1 MFIRMMLQG
10 ANTDEEYRRKL
21 ESAVYPSKYSEQY
34 RGNKDKDDMGVGF
47 DGSRGSRFGRGHDDA
62 RCG

>member
-1 MFIRMMLQG
+1 MFLIK
-10 ANTDEEYRRKL
+10 RRKTY
-21 ESAVYPSKYSEQY
+21 AVKNDDARGENGRRISKKT
-34 RGNKDKDDMGVGF
+34 GNKDKDDMGVGF